1 MCGIVG
7 KVSTTPCSEFL
18 INGLK
23 RLEYRGYDSAGVA
36 VIENNQITRIRSL
49 GKVANLEAEVS
60 LFDLE
65 KASVGIAH
73 TRWATHGEPSVE
85 NAHPHQSGNIALV
98 HNGIIENYLELKKNL
113 ETAGYIFESGTDTEV
128 AAHFIHHTLKTS
140 SSIIDA
146 LVKANQ
152 TLTGA
157 YAMALIDS
165 EIPDKIYVIRSGS
178 PLVIGLGDNENY
190 ISSDSLSL
198 GHLTEEF
205 IYLEEGDIAEI
216 TTQNI
221 TVYNSQG
228 DLVKREVKH
237 ENLQVDH
244 ADKDGFEHYML
255 KEIYEQ
261 PHVVQATIERLMP
274 QGSTLAQSV
283 SRQHAAIFSKTKRL
297 QIVACGS
304 SYHVGLVAAEWFEQ
318 IAGIATKVDIASEY
332 RYRRQMI
339 DSDTLFLTI
348 SQSGETADTLA
359 ALRKAQTLGYVAT
372 MAVCNVAHSS
382 LVRESDVSF
391 LTAAGAEVSV
401 ASTKAFTTQLVT
413 LLQLVLALATHR
425 GAAELKGVD
434 TELLFQN
441 LSHHI
446 DLALTTVEQIKAIAA
461 DFKDKHHALFLGR
474 GELYPIAMEGALKLK
489 EISYIHAEAYPAGE
503 LKHGPLALVDENM
516 PVIAIINHDELLME
530 KLISNLNEVITRG
543 GKLYVIIDEALVPK
557 FKLPAEKIIV
567 PAIQHEHLA
576 PLTYNIPLQLLSYYV
591 ALEKGENIDQPRNLA
606 KSVTVE

>member
-23 RLEYRGYDSAGVA
+23 RLEYRGYDSAGIA
-36 VIENNQITRIRSL
+36 VIQNNQITRIRSL

-60 LFDLE
+60 LVDLE
-65 KASVGIAH
+65 KAYVGIAH

-85 NAHPHQSGNIALV
+85 NAHPHQSSNIALV

-113 ETAGYIFESGTDTEV
+113 ETAGYIFESSTDTEV

-216 TTQNI
+216 TTHNI

-244 ADKDGFEHYML
+244 ADKGDFSHYML

-332 RYRRQMI
+332 RYRCQMI

-446 DLALTTVEQIKAIAA
+446 DLALTTAEQVKAIAA

-503 LKHGPLALVDENM
+503 LKHGPLALVDETM

-557 FKLPAEKIIV
+557 FNLPAEKIIV

>member
-1 MCGIVG
+1 
-7 KVSTTPCSEFL
+7 
-18 INGLK
+18 
-23 RLEYRGYDSAGVA
+23 
-36 VIENNQITRIRSL
+36 
-49 GKVANLEAEVS
+49 
-60 LFDLE
+60 
-65 KASVGIAH
+65 
-73 TRWATHGEPSVE
+73 
-85 NAHPHQSGNIALV
+85 
-98 HNGIIENYLELKKNL
+98 
-113 ETAGYIFESGTDTEV
+113 
-128 AAHFIHHTLKTS
+128 
-140 SSIIDA
+140 
-146 LVKANQ
+146 
-152 TLTGA
+152 
-157 YAMALIDS
+157 
-165 EIPDKIYVIRSGS
+165 
-178 PLVIGLGDNENY
+178 
-190 ISSDSLSL
+190 
-198 GHLTEEF
+198 
-205 IYLEEGDIAEI
+205 
-216 TTQNI
+216 
-221 TVYNSQG
+221 
-228 DLVKREVKH
+228 
-237 ENLQVDH
+237 
-244 ADKDGFEHYML
+244 
-255 KEIYEQ
+255 
-261 PHVVQATIERLMP
+261 HVVQATIERLMP

-446 DLALTTVEQIKAIAA
+446 DLALTTVEQVKAIAA